1 MLGNSIPINFFAV
14 STITCTDLTA
24 PANGMI
30 GYNAETMNA
39 RPVNTV
45 ATYTCTTGYHMTG
58 LMVRKCTA
66 TGWSSTGDD
75 PVCTG
80 EGDVCI
86 CANSVDCKT
95 PTATCPFLTLSNGV
109 INYNPATTPILEG
122 AMATYTCATG
132 YQLSSS
138 TTTRTC
144 QSDRTWSGSP
154 LTCER
159 MYSN

>member
-1 MLGNSIPINFFAV
+1 MCVFPATCPDLSI
-14 STITCTDLTA
+14 
-24 PANGMI
+24 PANGVI
-30 GYNAETMNA
+30 TYNPTTTPKAVDT
-39 RPVNTV
+39 T
-45 ATYTCTTGYHMTG
+45 ATYTCTPGYQMTG
-58 LMVRKCTA
+58 LMVRTCTA
-66 TGWSSTGDD
+66 TGWSTGDD

-86 CANSVDCKT
+86 CAISVDCKT
-95 PTATCPFLTLSNGV
+95 PTATCPVLTLSNGV
-109 INYNPATTPILEG
+109 ISYSPDTSPILEG
-122 AMATYTCATG
+122 AMATHSCVTG

-144 QSDRTWSGSP
+144 QSDRMWSGTP